1 MCIRDRFEV
10 VHIVFVRIVPDLL
23 NIHSLGLFD
32 QLVPAVLPGWPWF
45 DSMDLKVQNP
55 VVKKQ
60 FDLPAVS
67 AVFLIP
73 VLFEALD
80 HTLAVVVFFVPVFVP
95 DHFAVVP
102 VLPVQPED
110 WLRPG

>member
-1 MCIRDRFEV
+1 
-10 VHIVFVRIVPDLL
+10 
-23 NIHSLGLFD
+23 
-32 QLVPAVLPGWPWF
+32 
-45 DSMDLKVQNP
+45 MDLKVQNP